1 MERKTAEMRERL
13 PVGERE
19 RERERD
25 GVRVNRETGLV
36 EEYTPRQKCAY
47 GRETDRQTDRHRERH
62 RER

>member
-25 GVRVNRETGLV
+25 GVRVNRETGC
-36 EEYTPRQKCAY
+36 E
-47 GRETDRQTDRHRERH
+47 
-62 RER
+62 